1 MSVVVTEPI
10 TSGLV
15 VLKTT
20 LGDVLIELW
29 KREAP
34 KAVRNFVQLCLEGH
48 YDGVPFN
55 RIVPGF
61 MAQVGGDDDC
71 IYDEG
76 SFEVETNQRLKFNR
90 RGLVAMA
97 SDPRTKS
104 NMSQFFFTLDNT
116 PELQNKHTIFGRIT
130 GDTLFNVLKLQEV
143 ELEPDSDRP
152 VYPPTIKSVEV
163 LDNPFDEDGADK
175 IEPRITAKERKEQE
189 RAKKEMKI
197 ERAKQREQGKRKGT
211 KNKALLSFGADAEE
225 PVNDSAPKTKFKSAH
240 DVAGDARLS
249 ATVIDDRGTSAT
261 LPADFLNDEPRA
273 PPAKKRRG
281 EDDEPRRPDEKRS
294 RPEPAAASSTS
305 KLEEAR
311 ALKSK
316 APKSEAER
324 RKEEIAKVQAE
335 LKKMSKSADSDEDD
349 KPKKAKRS
357 GPSLLQLEREKYL
370 KGGNATSAAASKVSR
385 GKRKATDDDDD
396 VLSALDGFRK
406 KLGQA
411 SKSAPAIKEA
421 DKEDKREKLHGI
433 DLNDDELDDDDDI
446 DLWAAASAHSLKF
459 RKDATLDQHS
469 IDEYA
474 VVDPLA
480 KETRTLDEIKLRAA
494 NSSSRRYAGDREK
507 GDSDRRGGGSGG
519 GGRGGPN
526 DRERERGG
534 DRRYERG
541 SGGGGRDRDRY
552 DDRRDGGGRAGGSG
566 QGRGDRPE
574 VQGNWKND
582 RISTADLA

>member
-15 VLKTT
+15 VLKTS

-61 MAQVGGDDDC
+61 IAQIGGDDDC

-97 SDPRTKS
+97 SDPATKS

-143 ELEPDSDRP
+143 ELEPNSDRP
-152 VYPPTIKSVEV
+152 VYAPIIKSVEV
-163 LDNPFDEDGADK
+163 MDNPFEDGPEK
-175 IEPRITAKERKEQE
+175 IVPRITAQERKEQE
-189 RAKKEMKI
+189 RAKREMKI

-211 KNKALLSFGADAEE
+211 KNKALLSFGEDAEE
-225 PVNDSAPKTKFKSAH
+225 PLDASAPKTKFKSAH
-240 DVAGDARLS
+240 DVVNDGRLS
-249 ATVIDDRGTSAT
+249 AKVIDDRGTSAT
-261 LPADFLNDEPRA
+261 LPADFMNEEMRA
-273 PPAKKRRG
+273 PPPKKRRA
-281 EDDEPRRPDEKRS
+281 EDDNSKGVEEKRS
-294 RPEPAAASSTS
+294 RAEPSSSS

-316 APKSEAER
+316 APKSDAER

-335 LKKMSKSADSDEDD
+335 LKKLSKSADSDEDEAKKSK
-349 KPKKAKRS
+349 KPKRS

-370 KGGNATSAAASKVSR
+370 KAGSATAPSSKVSK
-385 GKRKATDDDDD
+385 GKRKVDDDAD

-411 SKSAPAIKEA
+411 SSKSAPEPKEEDQA
-421 DKEDKREKLHGI
+421 DRREKLHGI
-433 DLNDDELDDDDDI
+433 DLNDDELEDDDDI

-459 RKDATLDQHS
+459 RKDATLDQHN
-469 IDEYA
+469 IDEYS

-480 KETRTLDEIKLRAA
+480 KESRTLDEMKVRAA
-494 NSSSRRYAGDREK
+494 NSSTRRYAGDRERD
-507 GDSDRRGGGSGG
+507 DSNRGGGGSSRAGGSGG
-519 GGRGGPN
+519 
-526 DRERERGG
+526 DR
-534 DRRYERG
+534 DRRRDDRS
-541 SGGGGRDRDRY
+541 SGGGGRDRYEDRRR
-552 DDRRDGGGRAGGSG
+552 DNRRDGGGSS
-566 QGRGDRPE
+566 RGDRPE
-574 VQGNWKND
+574 VQGNWKKD

>member
-29 KREAP
+29 RREAP
-34 KAVRNFVQLCLEGH
+34 KAVRNFIQLCLEGH

-61 MAQVGGDDDC
+61 IAQIGGDDDC
-71 IYDEG
+71 IFDEG
-76 SFEVETNQRLKFNR
+76 SFEIETNQRLKFNR

-97 SDPRTKS
+97 SDPQTKS
-104 NMSQFFFTLDNT
+104 NMSQFFITLDST
-116 PELQNKHTIFGRIT
+116 PELQNKHTIFGRIS

-143 ELEPDSDRP
+143 ELEPNSERP
-152 VYPPTIKSVEV
+152 VYAPIIKSVEV
-163 LDNPFDEDGADK
+163 KDDPFEDGPDK
-175 IEPRITAKERKEQE
+175 IVPRITARERKEQE

-225 PVNDSAPKTKFKSAH
+225 TPEGDGSALKTKFKSAH
-240 DVAGDARLS
+240 DVATDGRLS
-249 ATVIDDRGTSAT
+249 AQVIDDRGTSAT
-261 LPADFLNDEPRA
+261 LPADFLRDDDSRA

-281 EDDEPRRPDEKRS
+281 EEDDYRRRSEEKRS
-294 RPEPAAASSTS
+294 RPDAPSTS
-305 KLEEAR
+305 ASAKLDEAR
-311 ALKSK
+311 ALKAAK
-316 APKSEAER
+316 TPKSEAER

-335 LKKMSKSADSDEDD
+335 LKKMSKSAESDEEAQ
-349 KPKKAKRS
+349 PKKSKRT

-370 KGGNATSAAASKVSR
+370 NKGSANAAASKVSR
-385 GKRKATDDDDD
+385 GKRKADDDDD

-406 KLGQA
+406 KLSQA
-411 SKSAPAIKEA
+411 SKPVPKP
-421 DKEDKREKLHGI
+421 KEDEGAEGEPKREKLHGI
-433 DLNDDELDDDDDI
+433 DLNDDELEDDDDI

-459 RKDATLDQHS
+459 RKDATLDQHN

-480 KETRTLDEIKLRAA
+480 KETRTLDELKVRAGN
-494 NSSSRRYAGDREK
+494 NSLRRYGGDRADSDRRGGRNDRERGGGSGHSRGDRERYDDRRRDDRRD
-507 GDSDRRGGGSGG
+507 GDRRGGGSGYG
-519 GGRGGPN
+519 
-526 DRERERGG
+526 
-534 DRRYERG
+534 
-541 SGGGGRDRDRY
+541 
-552 DDRRDGGGRAGGSG
+552 AGG
-566 QGRGDRPE
+566 GRGDRPE
-574 VQGNWKND
+574 VQGNWKKD
-582 RISTADLA
+582 RVSTADLA

>member
-15 VLKTT
+15 VLKTS

-48 YDGVPFN
+48 YDGAPFN

-61 MAQVGGDDDC
+61 IAQIGGDDDC

-76 SFEVETNQRLKFNR
+76 SFEIETNQRLKFNR

-97 SDPRTKS
+97 SDPSTKS

-116 PELQNKHTIFGRIT
+116 PELQNKHTIFGRIS

-143 ELEPDSDRP
+143 ELEPNSDRP

-163 LDNPFDEDGADK
+163 LDNPFEGQDK
-175 IEPRITAKERKEQE
+175 VVPRITAKERKEQE

-211 KNKALLSFGADAEE
+211 KNKALLSFGEDAEE
-225 PVNDSAPKTKFKSAH
+225 PVDASAPKTKFKSAH
-240 DVAGDARLS
+240 DVVNDGRLS
-249 ATVIDDRGTSAT
+249 AKVIDDRGTSAT
-261 LPADFLNDEPRA
+261 LPADFMKEEMRA
-273 PPAKKRRG
+273 PPAKKRRA
-281 EDDEPRRPDEKRS
+281 DDASKHHDQDEKRS
-294 RPEPAAASSTS
+294 GPESSSYS

-335 LKKMSKSADSDEDD
+335 LKKMSKADDSDEEKKSK
-349 KPKKAKRS
+349 KPKRT

-370 KGGNATSAAASKVSR
+370 KGGAASSSSSKVSK
-385 GKRKATDDDDD
+385 GKRKADDDED
-396 VLSALDGFRK
+396 VLSALDGFKRK
-406 KLGQA
+406 LSQA
-411 SKSAPAIKEA
+411 SKNVPEPKREP
-421 DKEDKREKLHGI
+421 EEEKREKLHGI
-433 DLNDDELDDDDDI
+433 DLNDDELEDDDDI

-459 RKDATLDQHS
+459 RKDATLDQHN
-469 IDEYA
+469 IDEYS

-480 KETRTLDEIKLRAA
+480 KETRTLDEMKVRAA
-494 NSSSRRYAGDREK
+494 NSSSRRYAGDRER
-507 GDSDRRGGGSGG
+507 DESDRRGGRSGPSGGAGG
-519 GGRGGPN
+519 GGRG
-526 DRERERGG
+526 DR
-534 DRRYERG
+534 DRRDER
-541 SGGGGRDRDRY
+541 SSGRDRFDARRR
-552 DDRRDGGGRAGGSG
+552 DDRRDEAGGGARYG
-566 QGRGDRPE
+566 GRGDRPE
-574 VQGNWKND
+574 VQGNWKKD
-582 RISTADLA
+582 RVSTADLA

>member
-10 TSGLV
+10 TDGLV

-61 MAQVGGDDDC
+61 IAQIGGDDDC
-71 IYDEG
+71 IFDEG

-97 SDPRTKS
+97 SDPQTKS
-104 NMSQFFFTLDNT
+104 NMSQFFFTLDST

-143 ELEPDSDRP
+143 ELESDSDRP
-152 VYPPTIKSVEV
+152 VYAPVIKSVEV
-163 LDNPFDEDGADK
+163 MSNPFEDGPDK

-225 PVNDSAPKTKFKSAH
+225 PLDDTTPKTKFKSAH
-240 DVAGDARLS
+240 DVATDGRLS
-249 ATVIDDRGTSAT
+249 ATVLDDRGTSAT
-261 LPADFLNDEPRA
+261 LPADFIREEPRA
-273 PPAKKRRG
+273 LPAKKRRA
-281 EDDEPRRPDEKRS
+281 DDDDQRTEEANSFSLPRVLESQKRS
-294 RPEPAAASSTS
+294 RSEPSSSS
-305 KLEEAR
+305 KLDAAR
-311 ALKSK
+311 VLKAK

-335 LKKMSKSADSDEDD
+335 LKKMTRSADSEEDE
-349 KPKKAKRS
+349 KPKKSKRS

-370 KGGNATSAAASKVSR
+370 KGGAVSGATSNKVSK
-385 GKRKATDDDDD
+385 GKRRADDDED
-396 VLSALDGFRK
+396 VLSALDGFKRK
-406 KLGQA
+406 LDQATRNASVSKESDAQGQR
-411 SKSAPAIKEA
+411 
-421 DKEDKREKLHGI
+421 DKLHGI
-433 DLNDDELDDDDDI
+433 DLNDDELEDDDDI

-459 RKDATLDQHS
+459 RKDATLDQHN
-469 IDEYA
+469 IDEYS

-480 KETRTLDEIKLRAA
+480 KETRTLDEMKVRAA
-494 NSSSRRYAGDREK
+494 NASSRRYAGEKDDR
-507 GDSDRRGGGSGG
+507 GGRTGGGS
-519 GGRGGPN
+519 R
-526 DRERERGG
+526 DS
-534 DRRYERG
+534 DRRYERD
-541 SGGGGRDRDRY
+541 SARDGRDRGRSGDDRRR
-552 DDRRDGGGRAGGSG
+552 DDRRDGGRRTGASER
-566 QGRGDRPE
+566 
-574 VQGNWKND
+574 VQGNWKQD